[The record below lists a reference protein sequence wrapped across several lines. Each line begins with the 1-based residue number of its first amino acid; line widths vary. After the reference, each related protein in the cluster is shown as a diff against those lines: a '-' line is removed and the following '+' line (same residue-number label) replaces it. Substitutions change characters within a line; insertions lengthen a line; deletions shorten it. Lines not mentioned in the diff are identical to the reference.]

1 MELNDPNSIYGVPPG
16 ILYGQYERLGEL
28 NDRIQNRQFPDSGLA
43 PNYDPRPVSTKYAL
57 FPILDGHKQ
66 THVPKNPYLD
76 HFVEVNFSPATARGP
91 PAGYQ
96 ANLDTENM
104 LRNQCF
110 ALQRGIG
117 QNIFVPSSKSDLYN
131 TRVPTGPYVEQPCPL
146 LFETPQF
153 DHRVHR
159 NLAASRIGNETFN
172 NNTRVQLGG
181 TNV

>member
-1 MELNDPNSIYGVPPG
+1 
-16 ILYGQYERLGEL
+16 
-28 NDRIQNRQFPDSGLA
+28 
-43 PNYDPRPVSTKYAL
+43 
-57 FPILDGHKQ
+57 
-66 THVPKNPYLD
+66 
-76 HFVEVNFSPATARGP
+76 
-91 PAGYQ
+91 
-96 ANLDTENM
+96 M